1 MKNIKSIKKL
11 RQLFKDVA
19 TFNNETFGFFR
30 HNLASAR
37 RNNENDFVPYVSM
50 KKSTFFPEDGKSMY
64 SSYKFANHICRT
76 HFILSEENE
85 DEIVRVHFS
94 NEAEYEDQFGNCKVD
109 EPEALSRLH
118 KFVFDNLDS
127 SIETNYDDIK
137 DMQIFDVTYE
147 VVKRY
152 TKTSKHFAKSYDDA
166 VDTIKKTYHDNL
178 EKRKAVMQNHKD
190 WGQVVEIED
199 VKSFDV
205 IPLNHPKSV
214 KTSGRVQ

>member
-19 TFNNETFGFFR
+19 KFNNETFGFTKGK
-30 HNLASAR
+30 LASAR
-37 RNNENDFVPYVSM
+37 RGKEDDFAPYISM
-50 KKSTFFPEDGKSMY
+50 KKSMFFPEDLRSMHL
-64 SSYKFANHICRT
+64 SYKFANHICKT
-76 HFILSEENE
+76 HFIINEENE
-85 DEIVRVHFS
+85 DEIVRVQFS
-94 NEAEYEDQFGNCKVD
+94 NKAEYANKID
-109 EPEALSRLH
+109 EPESLNRLH

-127 SIETNYDDIK
+127 SIETNYDDVK
-137 DMQIFDVTYE
+137 DMKIFDVTYE

-166 VDTIKKTYHDNL
+166 LDTIKKTYHDNL
-178 EKRKAVMQNHKD
+178 EHKKEMEKTHAD
-190 WGQVVEIED
+190 WGNIVETED